1 MLDHP
6 VGVRTE
12 FSNRLLNAL
21 PAEVL
26 DALRPYLLPVSMVLN
41 QVMHEVGTPIDD
53 VYFVEEGLVS
63 LTADTHD
70 NGAVEVGI
78 TGREGL
84 VGVSV
89 LLNRHVIAYH
99 RAFVQVPGSALR
111 VRSGVMRDM
120 ADRHPALRDLCLRY
134 QQVMMVQACQAAAC
148 NARHELPERLARWL
162 VMTHDRIDGDELPM
176 TQEFMALMLGVR
188 RAGVSVV
195 TNALQAQGLI
205 RQARGR
211 IVVVNRAALETEACA
226 CYRLIEACRK
236 QVMGDA
242 G

>member
-1 MLDHP
+1 MLDCSTA
-6 VGVRTE
+6 VRSE
-12 FSNRLLNAL
+12 FNNYILNAL

-26 DALRPYLLPVSMVLN
+26 DALRPYLLPVSMVPN
-41 QVMHEVGTPIDD
+41 QVMHEVATPIDD

-63 LTADTHD
+63 LTANTHD

-89 LLNRHVIAYH
+89 LLNRNAIAYH

-120 ADRHPALRDLCLRY
+120 ANRHPALRDICLRY
-134 QQVMMVQACQAAAC
+134 QQVMMVQASQAAAC

-162 VMTHDRIDGDELPM
+162 LMTHDRVDGDELPM

-195 TNALQAQGLI
+195 ASALQAQGLI

-211 IVVVNRAALETEACA
+211 IGVVDRAGLEAEACA
-226 CYRLIEACRK
+226 CYRLIEACRE
-236 QVMGDA
+236 QVMGNA